1 MDWKALDSVIQ
12 DHYSTLSDEQVE
24 SLSKELLE
32 ALNDK
37 GTQPL
42 QALKVSYVLAL
53 LQLKKSQADKVKALQ
68 FANYFETIFQHEIQT
83 TEQHP
88 SDRAPAHLLY
98 VRKLAEHYLH
108 HLMMV
113 SEWSQAK
120 NVTKKLHALRM
131 KNHGALLSLQ
141 QTDASLWKKEER
153 RIQNFFRRHYLFF
166 GLLLTFALYFTWTS
180 FWELS
185 DTLMMQWVYSEYS
198 VDSVGF
204 LIRNSLL
211 LFFSA
216 GTVWAFVRYQNATEE
231 D

>member
-12 DHYSTLSDEQVE
+12 DHYSTLSDKQVE
-24 SLSKELLE
+24 TLSKELLE

-37 GTQPL
+37 GTKPL

-53 LQLKKSQADKVKALQ
+53 LQLKKIHADKVKALQ

-88 SDRAPAHLLY
+88 SAQAPAHLLY
-98 VRKLAEHYLH
+98 VRKLGEHYLH

-113 SEWSQAK
+113 SELSQAK
-120 NVTKKLHALRM
+120 SVTKKLHALRM
-131 KNHGALLSLQ
+131 KNHGALLNLK
-141 QTDASLWKKEER
+141 QTDSSLWKKEER
-153 RIQNFFRRHYLFF
+153 RIQSYFRKHYLFF
-166 GLLLTFALYFTWTS
+166 GLLISFALYFTWTS

-185 DTLMMQWVYSEYS
+185 DTIMMQWVYSEFS
-198 VDSVGF
+198 VDSIGF
-204 LIRNSLL
+204 LVRNSLL

-216 GTVWAFVRYQNATEE
+216 GMVWAFVRYQSATEE